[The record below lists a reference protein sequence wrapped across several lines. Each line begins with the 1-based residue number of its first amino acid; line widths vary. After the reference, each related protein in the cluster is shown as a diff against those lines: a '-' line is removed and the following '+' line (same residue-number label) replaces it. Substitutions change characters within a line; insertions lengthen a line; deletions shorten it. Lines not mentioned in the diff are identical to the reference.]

1 MNSVFADPAAWPICI
16 VAGLLTLAGVLLAG
30 AKIVP
35 TLLSDIVTLA
45 ATAIAGGMAA
55 VLAMRIGD
63 HPALYWMGGW
73 TPRQGQ
79 AIGIAFL
86 ADRAG
91 AGATAFAGLMF
102 TVAIW
107 FARGHFA
114 GARNHFHV
122 LMLLFLASQ
131 CGFFFAHDL
140 FDMFVWFEMMSVA
153 GFALTGYALR
163 SPSLDGALNF
173 TILNTIGA
181 YLILMGIALAYARA
195 NALDFSAVRAIAQ
208 GQPDDPLLIAAF
220 VLITT
225 GFLTKAAQVPFHFWL
240 PDAHAV
246 APSPVSAI
254 FSGIMVSVGL
264 FGVARMVWE
273 VFAPCPV
280 VRHLVH
286 VGLMSLGCGS
296 AVMGAVMALMQ
307 RHVKRMLAFSTVS
320 HVGVALIGVGLLGQ
334 QGLGGS
340 LLYLAGHGLIKAVLF
355 MIAGIMLSTLGGI
368 DEIGLRGAGRP
379 IWPAGIVMGAC
390 ALVLAGIP
398 IGPLDAG
405 AQMMDAQARSSG
417 LHGLTLVIGFA
428 GALTGGAVLRVT
440 GRVFF
445 NLGPTSGEED
455 AAPTDDEREHAN
467 RPFAAQ
473 LVPVLALLAVWV
485 LFGIVFASGAED
497 FALAAARD
505 MTLDADFFPRRGL
518 PHVTPVLPWLP
529 ALIAMAIASADLNR
543 HHIPDAVY
551 GAFAGASRPAFRM
564 LQAIHDGVIGE
575 YVLWMMAGLVFLAGI
590 AILGC

>member
-1 MNSVFADPAAWPICI
+1 MNAAFADPAAWPICI
-16 VAGLLTLAGVLLAG
+16 VAGLLMLAGLLLAG

-35 TLLSDIVTLA
+35 PVLSDILALA
-45 ATAIAGGMAA
+45 ATAAAGVLAA
-55 VLAMRIGD
+55 VLAIRIGD

-91 AGATAFAGLMF
+91 AGAAAFAGLMF
-102 TVAIW
+102 TGAIW
-107 FARGHFA
+107 FARGYFA

-163 SPSLDGALNF
+163 SSSLDGALNF
-173 TILNTIGA
+173 TIINTIGA
-181 YLILMGIALAYARA
+181 YLILMGIALAYAHA
-195 NALDFSAVRAIAQ
+195 NALDFSAVRAVAQ
-208 GQPDDPLLIAAF
+208 GRPDDPVLIAAF

-254 FSGIMVSVGL
+254 FSGIMVSIGL
-264 FGVARMVWE
+264 FGVARMAWD
-273 VFAPCPV
+273 VFAPCPA
-280 VRHLVH
+280 VRHLAH
-286 VGLMSLGCGS
+286 VGLISIGCGS
-296 AVMGAVMALMQ
+296 AIAGAVMALMQ
-307 RHVKRMLAFSTVS
+307 RHVKRLLAFSTIS
-320 HVGVALIGVGLLGQ
+320 HVGIALIGVGLLGQ

-340 LLYLAGHGLIKAVLF
+340 LLYLAGHGLIKAMLF

-368 DEIGLRGAGRP
+368 DEIGLRGAGRR

-398 IGPLDAG
+398 VGPLDAG
-405 AQMMDAQARSSG
+405 ARMMDAQARSNG
-417 LHGLTLVIGFA
+417 LHWLALVIGFA

-445 NLGPTSGEED
+445 NLGPMTGEED

-473 LVPVLALLAVWV
+473 LVPVLTLLGVWV
-485 LFGIVFASGAED
+485 LLASMFARSSER
-497 FALAAARD
+497 FALAAAHD
-505 MTLDADFFPRRGL
+505 MALGADFSSRRAL
-518 PHVTPVLPWLP
+518 PHMTPILPWLP
-529 ALIAMAIASADLNR
+529 ALVAVAIASVDLNR
-543 HHIPDAVY
+543 HRIPDVVY
-551 GAFAGASRPAFRM
+551 DRLMGLTRPGLHM
-564 LQAIHDGVIGE
+564 LQVIHDSVIGE
-575 YVLWMMAGLVFLAGI
+575 YVLWMMAGLLLLAGI
-590 AILGC
+590 AIF